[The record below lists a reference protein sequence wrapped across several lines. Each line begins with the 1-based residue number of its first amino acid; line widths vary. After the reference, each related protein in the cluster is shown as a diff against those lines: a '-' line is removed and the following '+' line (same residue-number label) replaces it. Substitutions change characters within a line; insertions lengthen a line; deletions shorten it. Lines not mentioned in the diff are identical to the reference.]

1 MRICIPTRDDGG
13 AAAVIHD
20 HFGSAPFFTL
30 VDTDGGDVT
39 VLPNSNA
46 HHAHGTCHPL
56 AQLAGKDIQAI
67 VVRGI
72 GRRALESLHASG
84 LKAYRP
90 DGATVADTLPAL
102 LKGELAEIDVVHA
115 CGGHGHG
122 SRHGHGHG
130 HGHDHDHDGSCGH
143 GRRSRRGAG
152 RGRGL

>member
-13 AAAVIHD
+13 EAAVIHD

-39 VLPNSNA
+39 VVANTNS

-56 AQLAGKDIQAI
+56 SQLAGHTLDAI

-72 GRRALESLHASG
+72 GRRALESLQAAG
-84 LKAYRP
+84 MKAYRP

-102 LKGELAEIDVVHA
+102 LKGALAEIDVVHA

-122 SRHGHGHG
+122 SREGHGQG
-130 HGHDHDHDGSCGH
+130 P
-143 GRRSRRGAG
+143 GRERRRAQR
-152 RGRGL
+152 RGRGF